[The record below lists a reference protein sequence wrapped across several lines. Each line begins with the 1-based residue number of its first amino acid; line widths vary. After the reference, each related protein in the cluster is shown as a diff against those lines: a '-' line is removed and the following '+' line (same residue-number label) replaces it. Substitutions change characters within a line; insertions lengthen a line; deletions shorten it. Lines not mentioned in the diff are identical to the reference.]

1 MGIAGV
7 VGSLLFGV
15 IGVVTGVRARPGH
28 VAGTAV
34 LVASLVLVGLLIGF
48 LVALQAAS
56 RY

>member
-7 VGSLLFGV
+7 MGSLLFAV
-15 IGVVTGVRARPGH
+15 IGVVTGVRARPGR

-34 LVASLVLVGLLIGF
+34 LVASLVLVGLVIGF